1 MSEQD
6 QMDFESYVSKHI
18 VPKASKAAGA
28 CVLLLQCMDF
38 RYPHRTIQTMDNLG
52 LRGKYYQLILAGA
65 SLGVTQGIDKEAWQT
80 TFLDQLG
87 FAMGEK
93 PDPNFEVYILD
104 HRDCA
109 AYKKLLNPPVTP
121 DDPKKEKEAH
131 TRYCQLAVTVIVEAY
146 PSLKGKVECLLLPIE
161 TVEPLSIVWP

>member
-28 CVLLLQCMDF
+28 SLLLLQCMDF
-38 RYPHRTIQTMDNLG
+38 RYPHRTLETMDSLR

-65 SLGVTQGIDKEAWQT
+65 SLGVTRGIHKEAWQT

-87 FAMGEK
+87 FAMGDK
-93 PDPNFEVYILD
+93 PDPNFQVFILD

-109 AYKKLLNPPVTP
+109 AYKKIVGVGPE
-121 DDPKKEKEAH
+121 DPRKEKDAH
-131 TRYCQLAVTVIVEAY
+131 TVYAQLAVDAIVKEF
-146 PSLKGKVECLLLPIE
+146 PKLKGKIRCLLLPIE
-161 TVEPLSIVWP
+161 TVEPLIVV

>member
-65 SLGVTQGIDKEAWQT
+65 SLGVTQGIHKEAWQT

-109 AYKKLLNPPVTP
+109 AYKELLDPPITP

-131 TRYCQLAVTVIVEAY
+131 TRYCQLAVNAIVEKF
-146 PSLKGKVECLLLPIE
+146 PKLRGNVCCLLLPIE
-161 TVEPLSIVWP
+161 TVEPLSIEWP